1 MIWLALAAALVL
13 SFLLSGIESAVI
25 SVSRVRVR
33 HAADEGDRR
42 AAGLLKLIEDRD
54 ALLGAVTVANHISN
68 LAAFVIISW
77 KLIQALGY
85 WGYGAGFLVALPV
98 FLVGLEVVP
107 KTLFRRYP
115 FRLLRQLL
123 PLVWLVGRFRS
134 PFRAIRQIRE
144 SDSSARDIASSG
156 REDLKRLTA
165 TLAQQR
171 LIAPSAA
178 ALIGRVIDFKRWKT
192 SDLMVPLTRITAVPR
207 ELPARTAV
215 RLACERGF
223 SALPVLHESGG
234 FAGVLETLSL
244 PASLPADRTVQQ
256 YMKPAE
262 NTTGDGCALHAL
274 QRLRKRGRTLALVTD
289 PATGRPEGIVTE
301 EDLLGPLLK
310 QAVPQSRDHG

>member
-13 SFLLSGIESAVI
+13 SFLLSGIESAVV

-42 AAGLLKLIEDRD
+42 AASLLKLIDDRD
-54 ALLGAVTVANHISN
+54 ALLGAVTVANHLSN
-68 LAAFVIISW
+68 LAAFIIISW

-98 FLVGLEVVP
+98 FLIGLEVVP

-123 PLVWLVGRFRS
+123 PLVWVVGRFRI

-144 SDSSARDIASSG
+144 SDSSARDIATSG

-171 LIAPSAA
+171 LVAPSAA
-178 ALIGRVIDFKRWKT
+178 ALIGRVIDFKRLKT
-192 SDLMVPLTRITAVPR
+192 SDLMVPLTRITAVPP

-215 RLACERGF
+215 RLASERGF
-223 SALPVLHESGG
+223 SALPVLQESGG
-234 FAGVLETLSL
+234 FSGVFETLSL
-244 PASLPADRTVQQ
+244 PASLAADHTVRQH
-256 YMKPAE
+256 MRSAE
-262 NTTGDGCALHAL
+262 NTPGDGCALHAL
-274 QRLRKRGRTLALVTD
+274 QRLRKRGRTLAIVTD
-289 PATGRPEGIVTE
+289 PVTGKPEGIVTE
-301 EDLLGPLLK
+301 EDLLGPLLR
-310 QAVPQSRDHG
+310 QAMTDPQDHG